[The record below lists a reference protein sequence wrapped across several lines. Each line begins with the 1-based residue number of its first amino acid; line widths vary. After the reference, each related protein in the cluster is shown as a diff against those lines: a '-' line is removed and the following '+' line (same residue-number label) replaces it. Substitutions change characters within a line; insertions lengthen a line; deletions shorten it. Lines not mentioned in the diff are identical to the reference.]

1 MTGFKV
7 NSSDRNKIDDK
18 NAGEILETVLK
29 YVKTETLKPIRGAGR
44 WIGFGLVA
52 ALMLSIGLVLG
63 ALGILR
69 LVQTSG
75 LGDSS
80 SWSWLTYVIS
90 SSFLLIISQEFPC
103 ESLIL
108 QKRKRRYIRVVQ
120 QHK

>member
-7 NSSDRNKIDDK
+7 NSSERNKTEDK

-80 SWSWLTYVIS
+80 SWSWLTYVVALLVCTVAFFFAIS
-90 SSFLLIISQEFPC
+90 RI
-103 ESLIL
+103 
-108 QKRKRRYIRVVQ
+108 RKGTL
-120 QHK
+120 KKS

>member
-1 MTGFKV
+1 MTGFKI
-7 NSSDRNKIDDK
+7 NSSERNKTDDK
-18 NAGEILETVLK
+18 NAAEILETVLK

-75 LGDSS
+75 LGNSN
-80 SWSWLTYVIS
+80 SWSWLTYVVALLVCTAAFFFAIS
-90 SSFLLIISQEFPC
+90 RI
-103 ESLIL
+103 
-108 QKRKRRYIRVVQ
+108 RKGTLE
-120 QHK
+120 KL

>member
-1 MTGFKV
+1 MTSFKV
-7 NSSDRNKIDDK
+7 NSSDRNKTDDK
-18 NAGEILETVLK
+18 NAAEILETVLK

-80 SWSWLTYVIS
+80 SWSWLTYVVA
-90 SSFLLIISQEFPC
+90 LLVCTSAFFFAVSRI
-103 ESLIL
+103 
-108 QKRKRRYIRVVQ
+108 RKGTLE
-120 QHK
+120 KL